1 VVVGQL
7 LTVRSM
13 ADEGEAGV
21 EVLSVEAAA
30 KHFGNLQTAVDASI
44 SALNPLLTK

>member
-1 VVVGQL
+1 
-7 LTVRSM
+7 M
-13 ADEGEAGV
+13 AEEGDGGAEL
-21 EVLSVEAAA
+21 LSVAAAA